1 MSPSS
6 MKPVPPPLH
15 FRRTVHLK
23 VLAPPKKRAGPTG
36 AGDGPPRRWR

>member
-6 MKPVPPPLH
+6 MKPFSPLH

-23 VLAPPKKRAGPTG
+23 VLAPPKKRAGPPG